1 MPWEGRWQMK
11 SSVMIP
17 REILERADLP
27 PHVKLVYGRV
37 AVLIG
42 RTGSAILTTDELA
55 RQCGITRRQAAK
67 ALPELVKLNLVRRHE
82 SLSGSGLLRVF
93 QQAESAEIEK
103 KK

>member
-1 MPWEGRWQMK
+1 MK
-11 SSVMIP
+11 NSVMIP
-17 REILERADLP
+17 REILERADLSP
-27 PHVKLVYGRV
+27 YVKLVYGRV

-67 ALPELVKLNLVRRHE
+67 ALPELVKLDRVRRHE

>member
-1 MPWEGRWQMK
+1 MRN
-11 SSVMIP
+11 SVMIP
-17 REILERADLP
+17 REVFERADLP
-27 PHVKLVYGRV
+27 PHVKLVYGRI
-37 AVLIG
+37 AVLIE

>member
-1 MPWEGRWQMK
+1 MK
-11 SSVMIP
+11 NSVMIP

-27 PHVKLVYGRV
+27 PYVKLVYGRV

-42 RTGSAILTTDELA
+42 RTGTAILTTDELA

>member
-1 MPWEGRWQMK
+1 MK
-11 SSVMIP
+11 NSVMIP
-17 REILERADLP
+17 QEILERADLSP
-27 PHVKLVYGRV
+27 CVKLVYGRV

-42 RTGSAILTTDELA
+42 KTGTAILTTDELA

-93 QQAESAEIEK
+93 QQSAEIEK

>member
-1 MPWEGRWQMK
+1 MK
-11 SSVMIP
+11 NSVMIP
-17 REILERADLP
+17 RDVLERADLP
-27 PHVKLVYGRV
+27 PHVKLVYGRI

-42 RTGSAILTTDELA
+42 WTGSAILTTDELA

>member
-1 MPWEGRWQMK
+1 MRN
-11 SSVMIP
+11 SVMIP
-17 REILERADLP
+17 REVLERADLP
-27 PHVKLVYGRV
+27 PHVKLVYGRI
-37 AVLIG
+37 AVLIE

>member
-1 MPWEGRWQMK
+1 MK
-11 SSVMIP
+11 NSVMIP
-17 REILERADLP
+17 RDVLERADLP
-27 PHVKLVYGRV
+27 PHVKLVYGRI

-67 ALPELVKLNLVRRHE
+67 ALPELVKLDLVRRHE

>member
-1 MPWEGRWQMK
+1 MK
-11 SSVMIP
+11 NAVFIP
-17 REILERADLP
+17 LEVLSQQELP
-27 PHVKLVYGRV
+27 LYVKLVYGRI

-42 RTGSAILTTDELA
+42 KTGSAILTTDELA